1 MSKSLHQKKNDDSES
16 INGGSYEIQI
26 KDDNKHN
33 ENHRFR
39 RRGKK
44 RYSSKDIVRLSL
56 GFFLFITCLKY
67 YTKSMLSHTTLNHQ
81 NQYQQGYDDIQ
92 KVRKND
98 ATSSG
103 LHAKEPQPLSS
114 IRTTVSQKQEHPQ
127 QRNQNDNTMTYTVSR
142 QAAKM
147 DGNAGQPVSSSSL
160 NDHLFDEDAALHFD
174 PNSPMKDISQQTSM
188 ISRHANK
195 PTIYADPNPDLEI
208 PSNIDS
214 KLANVADSSIG
225 SSDIP
230 LFWHILKSGGTTV
243 KDFYAECFGFI
254 EATEAGVFGG
264 HDKDETL
271 QVIQLSPDEG
281 SPRYVNVDTTTASG
295 IERAIHLNLIPTNL
309 ADIVFTPLLHESSE
323 MFNPNQKAQMFGLF
337 RHPVG
342 KFPIFIRILLQY
354 FIISYIILLT

>member
-1 MSKSLHQKKNDDSES
+1 MSKTLNKKKNDDSDS
-16 INGGSYEIQI
+16 INGRSYEIQI
-26 KDDNKHN
+26 EDDNIHR

-39 RRGKK
+39 RRGTK
-44 RYSSKDIVRLSL
+44 RYTSKDIVRLSL

-92 KVRKND
+92 KGMKNG
-98 ATSSG
+98 ATSSV
-103 LHAKEPQPLSS
+103 LHAKEPQPF
-114 IRTTVSQKQEHPQ
+114 TTIQTITSQKQQ
-127 QRNQNDNTMTYTVSR
+127 QQNGSTMTYTVSR
-142 QAAKM
+142 QASKM
-147 DGNAGQPVSSSSL
+147 NGNAGQPVLSSSSL

-174 PNSPMKDISQQTSM
+174 PNSSLKDISQQTSM

-195 PTIYADPNPDLEI
+195 PTMYTDPKPDLEI

-214 KLANVADSSIG
+214 KLANVAESSIG

-271 QVIQLSPDEG
+271 QVIQLAPDEG

-295 IERAIHLNLIPTNL
+295 IERAIKLNLIPTNM
-309 ADIVFTPLLHESSE
+309 ADLVFTPLLHESSE

-342 KFPIFIRILLQY
+342 KIPTLNS
-354 FIISYIILLT
+354 SYYNFDLK